1 MYDNA
6 WCNLLPP
13 PCLPGWMLEAARWTL
28 LPESVWFQYGH
39 GWMLNTLAETS
50 MCTVWYPFQH
60 LQHKMVVIN
69 IHDYP
74 NIIHQHH
81 TSTIILWN
89 IIHFALVVDTSLHLP
104 FFILVIIRLI
114 LQLIIDTI
122 CYCITIGMT
131 IDNNQQLC
139 WYWQTP
145 RINYVT
151 MCYQHLSGWY

>member
-1 MYDNA
+1 MYDNV

-69 IHDYP
+69 IHDFP

-89 IIHFALVVDTSLHLP
+89 IIHYALVVDTSYISHYFSLSLYYFYYNSSSILFVIVLP
-104 FFILVIIRLI
+104 LALP
-114 LQLIIDTI
+114 LIII
-122 CYCITIGMT
+122 
-131 IDNNQQLC
+131 N
-139 WYWQTP
+139 
-145 RINYVT
+145 NYVDIDKH
-151 MCYQHLSGWY
+151 QR

>member
-89 IIHFALVVDTSLHLP
+89 IIHYALVVDTSYISHYFSLSLYYFYYNSSSILFVIVLP
-104 FFILVIIRLI
+104 L
-114 LQLIIDTI
+114 
-122 CYCITIGMT
+122 
-131 IDNNQQLC
+131 DNNQQLC

-145 RINYVT
+145 TINYVT
-151 MCYQHLSGWY
+151 ICYQHLSGWY